1 MIRLK
6 TKIEITV
13 MKKLFLF
20 FAFACIAFL
29 SNAQAPLKI
38 GYADPDYILSQLP
51 EAKQIDAELKSLQSQ
66 LKTQIEGKVQEF
78 QKKLADYQANLNT
91 MLAPVRENTER
102 ELQQLQQNL
111 EKLQTDAQTTVQNK
125 QNQLMQP
132 VYLKIGKG
140 IEAVAKENGFT
151 LILSNQ
157 VGGLDVVLYGEET
170 LDVSDLVLKKL
181 GITPKPAEAA
191 NTQTTPPPANQPA
204 TPANKPAD
212 NTAKPKK

>member
-1 MIRLK
+1 
-6 TKIEITV
+6 
-13 MKKLFLF
+13 MKKLLLVLTL
-20 FAFACIAFL
+20 AFAGIA
-29 SNAQAPLKI
+29 SYAQAPVKI

-51 EAKQIDAELKSLQSQ
+51 EAKQIDAELKSLQTQ
-66 LKTQIEGKVQEF
+66 LKGQIETKVSEF

-111 EKLQTDAQTTVQNK
+111 EKLQQDAQTTVQNK

-140 IEAVAKENGFT
+140 IEAVAKENGYT

-170 LDVSDLVLKKL
+170 LDVSDLVLKNL
-181 GITPKPAEAA
+181 GITPKAD
-191 NTQTTPPPANQPA
+191 TPA
-204 TPANKPAD
+204 TPAPAPAPAAPAPKPA
-212 NTAKPKK
+212 AKPK